1 MYDRVNWTL
10 YPIEWNIANLI
21 WLRSQFYLRS
31 LRKWAIQLVG
41 IEHYGYEIA
50 SMYRCAWNRLER
62 KFVTKNKINIASA
75 IKMTNEISDWI
86 GLFFFVKKQQINSAV
101 MDNSILY
108 MWQIKW
114 KTIFKLALNLKYFRI
129 LIIKM

>member
-10 YPIEWNIANLI
+10 YPIEWNIANWI

-50 SMYRCAWNRLER
+50 SMNRCAWNRLKRNLWR
-62 KFVTKNKINIASA
+62 KTYINIAGKMT

-86 GLFFFVKKQQINSAV
+86 GFFFKKATNKFGGYGQFDFIHVTNKMENYFQIGTEF
-101 MDNSILY
+101 
-108 MWQIKW
+108 K
-114 KTIFKLALNLKYFRI
+114 IFSHFNY
-129 LIIKM
+129 